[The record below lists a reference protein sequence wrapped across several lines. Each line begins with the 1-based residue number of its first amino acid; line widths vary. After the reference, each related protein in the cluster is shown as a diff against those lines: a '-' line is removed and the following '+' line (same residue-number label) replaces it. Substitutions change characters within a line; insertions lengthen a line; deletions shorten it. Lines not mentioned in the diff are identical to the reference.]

1 MNSAYLH
8 GEWATTDVADT
19 SSWSDLYEVNCLG
32 ALRMAQACLPSMKE
46 QGGGAIVNVSTMA
59 TVNPFPGEAA
69 YAASKGAMLA
79 MTRHMAKDFGQF
91 GIRVNAT
98 RMGWIGGKPV
108 YDYIDRQVEAG
119 FDRDAIVGEITGRIP
134 LGIIPPEEDCALAV
148 LFFISDYARVV
159 SGGTLDVNGGQYM
172 AP

>member
-98 RMGWIGGKPV
+98 RMGWIGASQCM
-108 YDYIDRQVEAG
+108 IILTDRSKLALIEM
-119 FDRDAIVGEITGRIP
+119 P
-134 LGIIPPEEDCALAV
+134 LLEKLQAEYRLELFHLKKIAL
-148 LFFISDYARVV
+148 
-159 SGGTLDVNGGQYM
+159 
-172 AP
+172 